1 MNEKNTT
8 FLRNGFGRNGYANLG
23 SCKSIVLKDKIFIV
37 KIQHL
42 LKDEKCIET
51 FVTLNNACNP
61 KWCLWM
67 FRITCICIVFN
78 KQLSFVTIV
87 IKLRAAIKLVL
98 KSPDLYLALHPPR
111 HSYVRNTDNQEVEL
125 KLLFFSLQILCLGN
139 LDEGYIFQSILL
151 KLRSFLQ
158 WVLSIAHVLN
168 VIYLQVNTCTLYI
181 WIGDQT
187 MFLSKL

>member
-8 FLRNGFGRNGYANLG
+8 FLRNGFGGNVYANLG

-87 IKLRAAIKLVL
+87 IKLRAAIKLVFVF
-98 KSPDLYLALHPPR
+98 STASPR
-111 HSYVRNTDNQEVEL
+111 HSSVTLTIKKWNLNYY
-125 KLLFFSLQILCLGN
+125 FSLYRFCVWGIWTRV
-139 LDEGYIFQSILL
+139 IFFQV
-151 KLRSFLQ
+151 SF
-158 WVLSIAHVLN
+158 
-168 VIYLQVNTCTLYI
+168 
-181 WIGDQT
+181 
-187 MFLSKL
+187 

>member
-1 MNEKNTT
+1 MNRKNTT
-8 FLRNGFGRNGYANLG
+8 FLRNGFGGNVYANLG

-61 KWCLWM
+61 KWYLWM

-98 KSPDLYLALHPPR
+98 KTPDMYLALHPPR

-139 LDEGYIFQSILL
+139 LDEGYIFPSILL

-158 WVLSIAHVLN
+158 
-168 VIYLQVNTCTLYI
+168 
-181 WIGDQT
+181 
-187 MFLSKL
+187 

>member
-1 MNEKNTT
+1 MNRKNTT
-8 FLRNGFGRNGYANLG
+8 FLRNGFGGNGYSNLG

-37 KIQHL
+37 KIHHL

-78 KQLSFVTIV
+78 KQLSFVYIV

-111 HSYVRNTDNQEVEL
+111 HSSVTL
-125 KLLFFSLQILCLGN
+125 TIKKLNLNYYFSLYRFCVWGIWTRV
-139 LDEGYIFQSILL
+139 IFFQV
-151 KLRSFLQ
+151 SF
-158 WVLSIAHVLN
+158 
-168 VIYLQVNTCTLYI
+168 
-181 WIGDQT
+181 
-187 MFLSKL
+187 

>member
-37 KIQHL
+37 KIHHL

-111 HSYVRNTDNQEVEL
+111 HSSVRNTDNQEVEL

-158 WVLSIAHVLN
+158 
-168 VIYLQVNTCTLYI
+168 
-181 WIGDQT
+181 
-187 MFLSKL
+187 

>member
-1 MNEKNTT
+1 M
-8 FLRNGFGRNGYANLG
+8 
-23 SCKSIVLKDKIFIV
+23 LKDKIFIV

-67 FRITCICIVFN
+67 FRIMCICIVFN
-78 KQLSFVTIV
+78 KQLSFVYICHQVKGGNKTG
-87 IKLRAAIKLVL
+87 IKITRHVFSTA
-98 KSPDLYLALHPPR
+98 SPQTFFC
-111 HSYVRNTDNQEVEL
+111 NTDNQEVEL

-139 LDEGYIFQSILL
+139 LDEGYIFPSILL

-168 VIYLQVNTCTLYI
+168 VIYLQVNTSTLHI

>member
-1 MNEKNTT
+1 MNRKNTT
-8 FLRNGFGRNGYANLG
+8 FLRNGFGGNVYANLG

-98 KSPDLYLALHPPR
+98 KTPDMYLALHPPDILM
-111 HSYVRNTDNQEVEL
+111 YVTLTIKKWNLNYY
-125 KLLFFSLQILCLGN
+125 FSLYRFCVWGIWTRV
-139 LDEGYIFQSILL
+139 IFFQV
-151 KLRSFLQ
+151 SF
-158 WVLSIAHVLN
+158 
-168 VIYLQVNTCTLYI
+168 
-181 WIGDQT
+181 
-187 MFLSKL
+187 